1 MFRRISR
8 NNAVSPVIA
17 TVLLV
22 AMTVAIGAV
31 IYMWVADYGT
41 SKSAP
46 RVHGTLSSTDPNTY
60 RIDLTTQDK
69 GCLDDLMYL
78 LQRNGTTFEEGK
90 LSDVY
95 NLNISIWGNVSF
107 VDVDKVDSDGY
118 GYLSNGDSILV
129 KKQSDL
135 LSLYVF
141 KLIFVPTSE
150 ALISVDLAVK

>member
-78 LQRNGTTFEEGK
+78 LQINGTTFESGRI
-90 LSDVY
+90 SDVY
-95 NLNISIWGNVSF
+95 NLDIAIRGNASF
-107 VDVDKVDSDGY
+107 VDADNDT
-118 GYLSNGDSILV
+118 YLSNGDSILV
-129 KKQSDL
+129 KKQSDI
-135 LSLYVF
+135 LSLYTL
-141 KLIFVPTSE
+141 KLIFIPTSE
-150 ALISVDLAVK
+150 TVISVDMVVK